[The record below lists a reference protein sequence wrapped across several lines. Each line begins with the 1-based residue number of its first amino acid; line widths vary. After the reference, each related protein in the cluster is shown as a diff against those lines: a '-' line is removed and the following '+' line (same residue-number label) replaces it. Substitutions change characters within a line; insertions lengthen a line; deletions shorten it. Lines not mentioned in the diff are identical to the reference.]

1 MDPEEQDALEP
12 GPTWAWGCDITG
24 RQYTI
29 TFGAVEEIFEGEPS
43 AAIWYSNPSAPE
55 DHNEQPILMPMGM
68 MVEAIAEI
76 YQPEELRE
84 FFDDVT
90 LRKAREQF
98 QQLVEDEVSE
108 TKAEDIEA
116 EEPATDKASLWL
128 EKLQKKKD
136 EGIRPPLGRFID
148 GSSDE

>member
-1 MDPEEQDALEP
+1 MDPEEQDAVEP

-29 TFGAVEEIFEGEPS
+29 NFGAVEEIFEGEPS

>member
-1 MDPEEQDALEP
+1 MDPEEQDVVEP

-55 DHNEQPILMPMGM
+55 DHNEQHILMPMGM